1 MRTNN
6 NFYLIDIKSDCIDMI
21 ISSYTL
27 WLNNEYRYLFTEC
40 LGFKIDHEQNTWGNR
55 IIIDKGDL
63 LDIAIRE
70 KMLKAIQIKREDLN
84 LSSLIDL
91 TAEYSPILIKIDEYK
106 CKWRKNYKKIHKNHF
121 LLVTEYTDKSGV
133 FRCIDTYPT
142 DYNLILSYDEIR
154 DNSIEILCIDS
165 NVGGLINKSKHLF
178 DPIITKLQHKDYI
191 GTMLDRKLYFAQ
203 QIRYNFEIK
212 DELYGYEN
220 LDIIEIPIVRK
231 FKSIAWSWH
240 QIKYLLEYMN
250 DCEMN
255 QLFNILEHIIIE
267 WEKITNILVM
277 KIIRLDSNIINI
289 SNKIIHLVEMENNFI
304 NEVINYMDGT

>member
-1 MRTNN
+1 
-6 NFYLIDIKSDCIDMI
+6 
-21 ISSYTL
+21 
-27 WLNNEYRYLFTEC
+27 